1 MENTFITPEGHK
13 GFLAK
18 KLFNEMGKIQ
28 WGAIAY
34 ISENGGGPENNHTHS
49 DNHIF
54 IVADRHRRQGDH
66 RRKGS
71 VGLCGRHDAPLHL
84 EQRRENSGG
93 HQDLHR
99 TGGRGDLT
107 HKPPLFIPRVEA

>member
-13 GFLAK
+13 GFLVK
-18 KLFNEMGKIQ
+18 KLFNEMGRIQ

-54 IVADRHRRQGDH
+54 IVVDGEVRIVTGDREIIAGKDQ
-66 RRKGS
+66 S
-71 VGLCGRHDAPLHL
+71 VFVDGMTPHSIWNNGAKTAVVIKISTAREDAEL
-84 EQRRENSGG
+84 
-93 HQDLHR
+93 
-99 TGGRGDLT
+99 
-107 HKPPLFIPRVEA
+107 